1 MISWL
6 NKLHGI
12 LSGTL
17 GKMISLLPHHLWRL
31 GCFLQTWGSPRWPLS
46 ICLLGLSQPVCTK
59 RCLLCMFVQFWASQ
73 SIRQSGIA
81 SALVRGSHL
90 GQSTVIRKCPVFP
103 GCPATPF
110 FNRAELQPLLSTLG
124 QTPCVTQQQ
133 SRTWLSWCHF
143 LIRERWAEI
152 YPVIKSFPDKGM
164 AYLPLGQP

>member
-46 ICLLGLSQPVCTK
+46 ICLLGLSQPVCTEG
-59 RCLLCMFVQFWASQ
+59 CLLCMFVQFWASQ

-110 FNRAELQPLLSTLG
+110 SAGQSCSPCSARWGRHPVWHNSRAGRGWVGVISSSEKGGLRFIQLLKASLT
-124 QTPCVTQQQ
+124 
-133 SRTWLSWCHF
+133 REWLTC
-143 LIRERWAEI
+143 L
-152 YPVIKSFPDKGM
+152 
-164 AYLPLGQP
+164 